1 MRVSV
6 IVVIIVILVYYSIAG
21 MFLEFIAALLSM
33 L

>member
-6 IVVIIVILVYYSIAG
+6 IVVIIIILVYYSTASI
-21 MFLEFIAALLSM
+21 FLEFIAALLSI